1 MRRLNACRVR
11 GSSLNRWPY
20 SSLTMSNS
28 AHLLVPA
35 ARFLRPGFATS
46 LHSPRIEGWAERRET
61 FGCSAEHPW
70 GVHITRHARRLRG
83 ALRPMTQRTA
93 GGNNVMIS
101 TLIAASVPIVSQTEI
116 EPMKTALS
124 LMLALI
130 TTTALP
136 SRCPCRSR
144 RGAGRL
150 VPAQLYRERL
160 ILHAVAG
167 RAEGDCRAAAVSWLI
182 LSSLAGS
189 RWLGRLM
196 WCSNKSSETP
206 FRGL

>member
-1 MRRLNACRVR
+1 M
-11 GSSLNRWPY
+11 PD
-20 SSLTMSNS
+20 
-28 AHLLVPA
+28 
-35 ARFLRPGFATS
+35 
-46 LHSPRIEGWAERRET
+46 
-61 FGCSAEHPW
+61 W
-70 GVHITRHARRLRG
+70 G
-83 ALRPMTQRTA
+83 
-93 GGNNVMIS
+93 
-101 TLIAASVPIVSQTEI
+101 SVPIVSQTEI

-130 TTTALP
+130 TTTALTEP
-136 SRCPCRSR
+136 LPVPKPP
-144 RGAGRL
+144 GGR
-150 VPAQLYRERL
+150 AARARHRERL

-189 RWLGRLM
+189 RWLGQLM